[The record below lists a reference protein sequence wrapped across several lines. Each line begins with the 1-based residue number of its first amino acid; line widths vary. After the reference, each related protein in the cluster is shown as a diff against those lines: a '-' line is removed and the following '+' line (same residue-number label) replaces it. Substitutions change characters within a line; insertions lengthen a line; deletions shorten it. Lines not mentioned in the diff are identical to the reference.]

1 MTHKMILMSHDFK
14 EVLKVVVARR
24 KHAGVAESRGAH
36 PVSENTQVE
45 ILSPAPISVD
55 GSSPSIGPTS
65 TEET

>member
-1 MTHKMILMSHDFK
+1 MTHRMILVSHDFK

-45 ILSPAPISVD
+45 ILSPAPDSE
-55 GSSPSIGPTS
+55 S
-65 TEET
+65 E